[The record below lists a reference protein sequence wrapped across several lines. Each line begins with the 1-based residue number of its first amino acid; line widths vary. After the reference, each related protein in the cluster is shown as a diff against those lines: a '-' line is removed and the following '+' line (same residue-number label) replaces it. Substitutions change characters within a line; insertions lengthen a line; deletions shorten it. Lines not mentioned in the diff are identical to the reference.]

1 MLHPEPLPILWQK
14 RLFDVVAATFLIALT
29 SPLFVLF
36 TVLIVLEHI
45 LRGRPFDPLF
55 YCDTRISRGKKFR
68 LCKFNIFDQR
78 VIDKFRKDGVFIH
91 TKHLEWQG
99 QLLWVGKVLRQIY
112 LDELPQLF
120 NVLKGD
126 MSVVGPRPVN
136 LEVFA
141 KMCEQGVPPVALIL
155 GGTTGN
161 YQSRKDTKGVSAA
174 ALEAEYL
181 AQYKKGGWQIVFTDI
196 RTILRTL
203 KVLLRAEG
211 V

>member
-1 MLHPEPLPILWQK
+1 MPPQPLPIIWQK
-14 RLFDVVAATFLIALT
+14 RLFDVLAAAFFILLT
-29 SPLFVLF
+29 SPLFILF
-36 TVLIVLEHI
+36 TVLIVIEHT

-55 YCDTRISRGKKFR
+55 YRDTRISGGKKFH

-91 TKHLEWQG
+91 TKHLEWHG
-99 QLLWVGKVLRQIY
+99 QLIWVGKVLRQIY

-126 MSVVGPRPVN
+126 MSLVGPRPVN
-136 LEVFA
+136 LEVYA
-141 KMCEQGVPPVALIL
+141 NMCEKGVPPIAIIL

-174 ALEAEYL
+174 VLEEEYL
-181 AQYKKGGWQIVFTDI
+181 LQYQRGGWRIVFIDI
-196 RTILRTL
+196 RTVLRTL